1 MRKIALMIFLGFGFA
16 VLPAVAQDDDI
27 IEYVEEVEY
36 DDSAEGASDE
46 SVSVT
51 NDESSEVSESSDK
64 TSQSAEITEVTS
76 ESTQDSSEVA
86 ESSEI
91 SDETKEEVASDESM
105 TEATETAEVSDETSE
120 EVAEVDTEATAEVAE
135 SSAETTTE
143 ETTEDAQLEVL
154 DEEEFAN
161 GDDSE
166 YVDSEEVVEAESID
180 DYDNSLGSEPDY
192 TYSTSD
198 DKSDITRWNYT
209 EKEIIKKE
217 KIRQRQAER
226 EAEYEKSISRRRSG
240 LFFGVGMGFSDTTI
254 KGLANSFASGFLS
267 GGGDGMSVMG
277 IGVGAFAGW
286 QVAFNEYAGV
296 RMYGEFDYNLG
307 KGIILAK
314 VGDESIKADNNLWK
328 ALGNVDFYLEGSMGR
343 NQTETLGFFFGLGA
357 GYIFYK
363 GGKGKKDGGGDV
375 TWKSLHMIGFVV
387 NYGIHTILGTNHRI
401 ELFVRN
407 YPFMRVEAEKTYT
420 NSDFTANMDAW
431 LRYSYMF

>member
-51 NDESSEVSESSDK
+51 NDESSEVAESSDK

-91 SDETKEEVASDESM
+91 SDETKEEVASDESI

-120 EVAEVDTEATAEVAE
+120 EVDTETTAEVAE

-314 VGDESIKADNNLWK
+314 VDDESIKADNNLWK

-343 NQTETLGFFFGLGA
+343 NQTETLGVFLGLGA

-363 GGKGKKDGGGDV
+363 GGKGKRYGVGDV

-407 YPFMRVEAEKTYT
+407 YPFMRVQTGDTYK
-420 NSDFTANMDAW
+420 NSDFTTNMDAW

>member
-1 MRKIALMIFLGFGFA
+1 MRKIALILLLGFGFT
-16 VLPAVAQDDDI
+16 LSQAVAQDEEE
-27 IEYVEEVEY
+27 IEYIEEYEDNAGSASDSTEEY
-36 DDSAEGASDE
+36 TDDSATATSTESTANTASTSSTSNDSTDEAQLEPLDDIEFASDE
-46 SVSVT
+46 
-51 NDESSEVSESSDK
+51 
-64 TSQSAEITEVTS
+64 
-76 ESTQDSSEVA
+76 
-86 ESSEI
+86 
-91 SDETKEEVASDESM
+91 
-105 TEATETAEVSDETSE
+105 
-120 EVAEVDTEATAEVAE
+120 DTEYVDDGEE
-135 SSAETTTE
+135 YTE
-143 ETTEDAQLEVL
+143 ETTSDST
-154 DEEEFAN
+154 
-161 GDDSE
+161 DDSE
-166 YVDSEEVVEAESID
+166 LGLSSDYEGND
-180 DYDNSLGSEPDY
+180 D
-192 TYSTSD
+192 T
-198 DKSDITRWNYT
+198 SDITRWHYT
-209 EKEIIKKE
+209 EKEIARKE
-217 KIRQRQAER
+217 EIRKRQAER

-254 KGLANSFASGFLS
+254 KGLASSFASGFLS

-363 GGKGKKDGGGDV
+363 GGSGKKDGGAEV
-375 TWKSLHMIGFVV
+375 TWKSLHMIGLVV

-407 YPFMRVEAEKTYT
+407 YPFMRVQTNTTYK
-420 NSDFTANMDAW
+420 NSDFTTNMDAW